1 MGRVEGKVALI
12 TGAGSGMGKATAE
25 LFGREGAKVVV
36 ANRNVERGQA
46 TAAAIRAAGGEAKFV
61 QYDQSR
67 GEAEIRRMVEE
78 AIAAFGHLDILH
90 NHAGT
95 LDFERDGPLHTV
107 SEELLDFYCNL
118 NIKGF
123 MLVGKWVLRHMI
135 ERNQGSIVL
144 TASDVALMGIPGA
157 GCAYAASKGAIVSLT
172 RVLAATYA
180 PNNVRVNAIA
190 PGFVADCQ
198 MTDVFPPELVES
210 MRPGY
215 LIKTLGRPLDAAY
228 AVLYLASDEARF
240 LTGVI
245 LPVDGGH
252 TVA

>member
-1 MGRVEGKVALI
+1 MGRVDGKVALI

-36 ANRNVERGQA
+36 ANRHVGRGRE
-46 TAAAIRAAGGEAKFV
+46 TADAIRAAGAEAKFV
-61 QYDQSR
+61 QYDQAK
-67 GEAEIRRMVEE
+67 GEAEIKRMVEE
-78 AIAAFGHLDILH
+78 SIAAFGRVDILH

-95 LDFERDGPLHTV
+95 LDFEHDGPLHNV

-123 MLVGKWVLRHMI
+123 MLVAKWVLRHMI
-135 ERNQGSIVL
+135 ERNQGSIVM

-157 GCAYAASKGAIVSLT
+157 GCAYAASKGAAVSLT

-180 PNNVRVNAIA
+180 ENNIRVNAIA
-190 PGFVADCQ
+190 PGFIADCQ
-198 MTDVFPPELVES
+198 MTNVFPPGLIDK
-210 MRPGY
+210 MREGY
-215 LIKTLGRPLDAAY
+215 LIKSLGRPIDAAY
-228 AVLYLASDEARF
+228 ATLYLASDEARF
-240 LTGVI
+240 LTGII

>member
-1 MGRVEGKVALI
+1 MNRVEGKVALI
-12 TGAGSGMGKATAE
+12 TGAGSGMGRATAE
-25 LFGREGAKVVV
+25 LFGREGARVVV

-46 TAAAIRAAGGEAKFV
+46 TVEAIRQAGGEATFV
-61 QYDQSR
+61 QYDQSK
-67 GEAEIRRMVEE
+67 GEAEIQRMVAQ
-78 AIAAFGHLDILH
+78 AIDAYGHIDILH

-95 LDFERDGPLHTV
+95 LDFEHDGPLHQV

-123 MLVGKWVLRHMI
+123 MLVGKWVLRHMM
-135 ERNQGSIVL
+135 ERRQGTIVL

-180 PNNVRVNAIA
+180 EYGIRVNAIA
-190 PGFVADCQ
+190 PGFVHGCQ
-198 MTDVFPPELVES
+198 MTDVFPDSLVSS
-210 MRPGY
+210 MREGY
-215 LIKTLGRPLDAAY
+215 LIKDLGQPIDAAY
-228 AVLYLASDEARF
+228 AVLVLASDESRVI
-240 LTGVI
+240 TGII

>member
-25 LFGREGAKVVV
+25 LFGREGAKVIV
-36 ANRNVERGQA
+36 ANRNVERGKA
-46 TAAAIRAAGGEAKFV
+46 TADTIKAAGGEAVFV
-61 QYDQSR
+61 QYDQGK
-67 GEAEIRRMVEE
+67 GEAGIKRMVEE
-78 AIAAFGHLDILH
+78 SIAAFGRIDILH

-95 LDFERDGPLHTV
+95 LDFERDGPLHNV
-107 SEELLDFYCNL
+107 SEELLDFYCDL
-118 NIKGF
+118 NIKGV
-123 MLVGKWVLRHMI
+123 MLVGKWVLRHMM
-135 ERNQGSIVL
+135 ERNQGSIVF

-180 PNNVRVNAIA
+180 ENNIRVNAIA
-190 PGFVADCQ
+190 PGFIADCQ
-198 MTDVFPPELVES
+198 MTDVFPPGLIES
-210 MRPGY
+210 MRAGY

-240 LTGVI
+240 LTGII